1 MLPRI
6 VPRHAACI
14 SQCSTSSFENSCGYA
29 ALDMPESREISDRAD
44 SLAGKPTT
52 TSSLRLKRSD
62 VLRSL
67 KHCLLAQ
74 SLGHHSIDCL
84 EECLRVVERG
94 SARRSSLKGRE
105 RAIRGRWTVF
115 VERTREGHRQSDEQ
129 LSLFQRQ
136 LWKNSSQ
143 F

>member
-1 MLPRI
+1 
-6 VPRHAACI
+6 
-14 SQCSTSSFENSCGYA
+14 
-29 ALDMPESREISDRAD
+29 MPESREISDRAD

-74 SLGHHSIDCL
+74 SLGHHAIDCL

-115 VERTREGHRQSDEQ
+115 VERTRLRGPSSIRRTVKPVSKAALEKLESVLRDGAGAHNNGVFPAHRHHLE
-129 LSLFQRQ
+129 L
-136 LWKNSSQ
+136 N
-143 F
+143 